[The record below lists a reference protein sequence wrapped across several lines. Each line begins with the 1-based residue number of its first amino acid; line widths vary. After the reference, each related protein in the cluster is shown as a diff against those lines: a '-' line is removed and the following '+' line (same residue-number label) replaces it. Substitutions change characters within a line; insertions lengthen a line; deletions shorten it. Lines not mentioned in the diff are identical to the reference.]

1 MSVEEPHCIRVRV
14 RIFSELTMSTQISHN
29 GPGLLLPP
37 QFPQVVESQAQTED
51 DGQDP
56 EEVESVVPVG
66 AQDDGAGGLQ
76 ENVVSVGRQASTEKG
91 GAQVDGDAGEPDHEE
106 SEHDAL
112 PVVAQHQSNVLGG
125 VLGHN
130 GSVVDHRG
138 QQTNLRLA
146 R

>member
-1 MSVEEPHCIRVRV
+1 M
-14 RIFSELTMSTQISHN
+14 
-29 GPGLLLPP
+29 
-37 QFPQVVESQAQTED
+37 VESEAQTED

-56 EEVESVVPVG
+56 EEVESVVSVG
-66 AQDDGAGGLQ
+66 TQDDGAGRLQ
-76 ENVVSVGRQASTEKG
+76 EDFISVGCQASTEKG
-91 GAQVDGDAGEPDHEE
+91 GAEVDGDAGEPDHEE

-138 QQTNLRLA
+138 Q
-146 R
+146 